1 MKSVGIFILL
11 SFTPLI
17 ISIIYTILRNYRQDY
32 LITHISYKD
41 DKIANGRTFRQQ
53 IGFFNRKIS
62 ISDLDKLEF
71 ELMKEYDLDSCVI
84 TNVIKLKENF
94 FNKRKKEFSTEKEI
108 ENLLNEHRP
117 GPRLMK

>member
-41 DKIANGRTFRQQ
+41 DKITNGRTLRQQ

>member
-1 MKSVGIFILL
+1 MKSVGIFVLL

-53 IGFFNRKIS
+53 IGFF
-62 ISDLDKLEF
+62 
-71 ELMKEYDLDSCVI
+71 
-84 TNVIKLKENF
+84 
-94 FNKRKKEFSTEKEI
+94 
-108 ENLLNEHRP
+108 
-117 GPRLMK
+117 